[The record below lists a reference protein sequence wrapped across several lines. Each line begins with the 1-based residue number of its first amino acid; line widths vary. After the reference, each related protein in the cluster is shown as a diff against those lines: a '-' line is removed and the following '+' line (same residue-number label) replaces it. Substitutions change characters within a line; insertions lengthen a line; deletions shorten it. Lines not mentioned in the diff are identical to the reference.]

1 MCIEIRTKI
10 LPILFREDPTC
21 QRLSVEKEYIYHLTI
36 ICSWLWNSIKDFVK
50 LLISKYETI
59 FPVYLL

>member
-21 QRLSVEKEYIYHLTI
+21 QRLSVEKEYIYHL
-36 ICSWLWNSIKDFVK
+36 LFVADC
-50 LLISKYETI
+50 ETALKI
-59 FPVYLL
+59 L